1 MSNFLNKT
9 GTAVKMSE
17 TTSNFFNITRV
28 VNMEAN
34 ENSTDFKI
42 IWNWLLIGFSTFSI
56 IFIKIISYVIQKQT
70 PKNNDKVINDV

>member
-1 MSNFLNKT
+1 
-9 GTAVKMSE
+9 
-17 TTSNFFNITRV
+17 
-28 VNMEAN
+28 MEAN

-42 IWNWLLIGFSTFSI
+42 IWIWLLIGFSTFSI